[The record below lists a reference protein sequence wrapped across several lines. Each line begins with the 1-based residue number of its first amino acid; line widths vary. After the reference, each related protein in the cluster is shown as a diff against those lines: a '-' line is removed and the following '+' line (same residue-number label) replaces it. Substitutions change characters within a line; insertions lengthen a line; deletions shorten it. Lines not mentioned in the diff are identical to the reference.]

1 MITPTA
7 ISTRAAGG
15 ISSAPP
21 SSDDSYTASPSSSPA
36 RRQRPRLYRVKL
48 RARRSPVTTQ
58 STQGKS
64 MPNRTWLRPNSVR
77 PLSGRPW
84 RHRSG
89 RAVPASSAC
98 GRASGRRVR
107 RPQLAIMLRW
117 PTRWA
122 AKALIRGGEAALGT
136 YRARARRGGCIL
148 STVRASAGWGG
159 CGDGALSAATAV
171 WRASPRNRDGGTRRP
186 RRRE

>member
-21 SSDDSYTASPSSSPA
+21 SSDDSYTASPSSSPRA
-36 RRQRPRLYRVKL
+36 ATATTPVSGQATGSTIAGHDPIHPRQVHAEPDLAAPEL
-48 RARRSPVTTQ
+48 GAAA
-58 STQGKS
+58 
-64 MPNRTWLRPNSVR
+64 VR
-77 PLSGRPW
+77 DVLGDI
-84 RHRSG
+84 G
-89 RAVPASSAC
+89 AGEQCQPAQHA
-98 GRASGRRVR
+98 GEHQGRRVR

-122 AKALIRGGEAALGT
+122 AKALIRGGDAVLGT
-136 YRARARRGGCIL
+136 HRVRARRDGCIP
-148 STVRASAGWGG
+148 STVRASAGWTRGR
-159 CGDGALSAATAV
+159 ASSAATAA
-171 WRASPRNRDGGTRRP
+171 WRVSPRNRDGGTRRP